1 MIAAC
6 DEQGPTYCGDRSYG
20 KTRRVLSVSDPA
32 PASTTPGGTR
42 SSILPLAARLL
53 RVHQWVKNVL
63 VFVPAIA
70 AHNRNRGVVLSAT
83 VAFAAFCLCASSA
96 YIANDLLD
104 LESDRRNP
112 AKAGRPL
119 AAGMVSPRTGVAVA
133 AACLAGAAV
142 LAAVLLPASFLA
154 LLGTYWATTLAYS
167 LRLKRFPM
175 LDVIVLAGLYTIRVL
190 GGTYA
195 TGVPTSSWLFTFA
208 MFLFLSL
215 ALVKR
220 TSELHQARLRATH
233 PASGRGYVAGDLDV
247 LARMG
252 TASGY
257 LAVLVLAMYI
267 NNPDVTRL
275 YSHHERL
282 WLLCPLGLY
291 WIGRVWLLANRG
303 LVHEDP
309 VVFALRD
316 RSSYLMAAAALA
328 VVFAAA

>member
-1 MIAAC
+1 MRTVRDPTFVPTTAAATH
-6 DEQGPTYCGDRSYG
+6 PSKLR
-20 KTRRVLSVSDPA
+20 
-32 PASTTPGGTR
+32 
-42 SSILPLAARLL
+42 LAAGLL
-53 RVHQWVKNVL
+53 RVHQWVKNIL
-63 VFVPAIA
+63 VFVPVVA
-70 AHNRNRGVVLSAT
+70 AHKVNRGVVLGAAM
-83 VAFAAFCLCASSA
+83 AFAAFSLCASSA
-96 YIANDLLD
+96 YITNDLLD

-119 AAGMVSPRTGVAVA
+119 AAGSVSPRTGLAVS
-133 AACLAGAAV
+133 AACLAGGTIV
-142 LAAVLLPASFLA
+142 AAVLLPASFLA
-154 LLGTYWATTLAYS
+154 LLGTYWAATLAYS

-175 LDVIVLAGLYTIRVL
+175 LDVIVLSGLYTVRVL

-220 TSELHQARLRATH
+220 TSELHQARLRAGDA
-233 PASGRGYVAGDLDV
+233 ASGRGYVAGDLDV
-247 LARMG
+247 LARLG

-267 NNPDVTRL
+267 SNPDVTRL

-291 WIGRVWLLANRG
+291 WLGRVWLLANRG

-316 RSSYLMAAAALA
+316 RPSYLMGAAALA
-328 VVFAAA
+328 VVFAAT